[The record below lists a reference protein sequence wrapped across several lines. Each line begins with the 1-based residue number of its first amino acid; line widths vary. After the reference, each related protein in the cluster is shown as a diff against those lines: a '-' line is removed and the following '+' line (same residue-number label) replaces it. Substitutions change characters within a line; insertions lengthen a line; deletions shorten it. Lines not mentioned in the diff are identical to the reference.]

1 MTATE
6 RHELKELVE
15 TMTKLSV
22 EFATD
27 TEVMLKKIVEEADN
41 IWTGNSPEELMQASA
56 MIGACARSILR
67 QLDVNAFI
75 NLDEYLDEIKR
86 KNKLQ

>member
-15 TMTKLSV
+15 SMTKLSV
-22 EFATD
+22 EFAAD
-27 TEVMLKKIVEEADN
+27 TEMMLKKIVEEADN
-41 IWTGNSPEELMQASA
+41 IWTGSKPEELMQASA

-67 QLDVNAFI
+67 QLDVKAFI
-75 NLDEYLDEIKR
+75 RLDEYLDDIKE

>member
-1 MTATE
+1 MTPTE
-6 RHELKELVE
+6 RQELKELVKI
-15 TMTKLSV
+15 MTKLSV
-22 EFATD
+22 EFASD

-41 IWTGNSPEELMQASA
+41 IWTGSKPEELMQASA

-75 NLDEYLDEIKR
+75 RLDEYLDDIKN

>member
-15 TMTKLSV
+15 SMTKLSV
-22 EFATD
+22 EFAAD
-27 TEVMLKKIVEEADN
+27 TEVMLKKIVDEAEN
-41 IWTGNSPEELMQASA
+41 IWSGSSAEQLMQSAA

-67 QLDVNAFI
+67 QLDVKAFI
-75 NLDEYLDEIKR
+75 RLDEYLDDIKE